1 MEYDINSNFGTKI
14 IKNKALDKFVNTGK
28 YVSYKDISEFM
39 DKLYPNNNFY
49 LINFSKRFRMC
60 YLNFV
65 VNNSKRIVFNS
76 FVKGNAEDMV
86 IMAKLMGKCEENHS
100 RIIIYTPDF
109 LNELKFHLFEYQ
121 IYMH

>member
-28 YVSYKDISEFM
+28 YVAYKDISEFIN
-39 DKLYPNNNFY
+39 KLYPNNNFY

-100 RIIIYTPDF
+100 RIIINTPDF